1 MLGEIQAGPVFFPCQ
16 AETNGQSNAQLV
28 QKRAAAI
35 HPDWA
40 LERTK
45 PAEPNEA
52 LAVVSLIDVTP
63 NHGCSQFADL
73 RPCLST
79 PNYVSNC

>member
-16 AETNGQSNAQLV
+16 AETNGQSNAQPV
-28 QKRAAAI
+28 QKRAATI

-40 LERTK
+40 PERTK

-52 LAVVSLIDVTP
+52 LVNYFNRESFQGLFLDNRTSLE
-63 NHGCSQFADL
+63 Q
-73 RPCLST
+73 LS
-79 PNYVSNC
+79 C